1 MCSGNHCSGY
11 DLNIIPDISQTSE
24 ECEIAAVG
32 GDCIVVSED
41 LEEINVDETSHLVN
55 ADHPQ
60 CRICLDNEG
69 DDLIAPCHCRGT
81 QKYVHRS
88 CLDNWRSTKEGFA
101 FAHCTECRALFI
113 LRANVPPDRWWL
125 RLKFQF
131 LVARDHAFIFV
142 IVQLEQVEIPM
153 EILEGAH
160 NQFDIIMI
168 ATFSKEGE
176 DWRQIGNLLAISKDT
191 RSDVDGVKITDL
203 VFTIK
208 SDSAERK
215 LIAEFKKDLESLKAF
230 NSVKTSLL
238 EKNMMEVRLE
248 SNAKGN
254 MAITLYESLHKLQ
267 DELKLHNEELHM
279 AEKRARRL
287 TEEIVAFLGVLVYKF
302 YGEELREMFGYDEH
316 PYGFYTM
323 AVLAIVLVGLLYGFF
338 IAIICGQRINER
350 HYHVLA
356 KQELTKEY
364 VVEDREDNKNTPEL
378 DPSHVTELR
387 ILGVTLLWRLTFVS
401 RMLAKGAQHTK
412 GSVPCPAA
420 I

>member
-1 MCSGNHCSGY
+1 MQLVSNDSRKEDISEREPILCQ
-11 DLNIIPDISQTSE
+11 PDISQTSE

-142 IVQLEQVEIPM
+142 IVQL
-153 EILEGAH
+153 
-160 NQFDIIMI
+160 
-168 ATFSKEGE
+168 
-176 DWRQIGNLLAISKDT
+176 DT

-215 LIAEFKKDLESLKAF
+215 LIAELKKDLESLKACNSLKNTLRKGSLVESIGYQIGLESKCSSKTWLLVYTTSMLLRQLVQDLNF
-230 NSVKTSLL
+230 NSVNQLLVDEIHERCKNEDFLLIILHDYFPWHLDNNYLFECHKVVTSSKSVDL
-238 EKNMMEVRLE
+238 
-248 SNAKGN
+248 G
-254 MAITLYESLHKLQ
+254 
-267 DELKLHNEELHM
+267 NEEY
-279 AEKRARRL
+279 
-287 TEEIVAFLGVLVYKF
+287 TVL
-302 YGEELREMFGYDEH
+302 D
-316 PYGFYTM
+316 
-323 AVLAIVLVGLLYGFF
+323 
-338 IAIICGQRINER
+338 
-350 HYHVLA
+350 
-356 KQELTKEY
+356 
-364 VVEDREDNKNTPEL
+364 DNKYIG
-378 DPSHVTELR
+378 DPLVE
-387 ILGVTLLWRLTFVS
+387 VKA
-401 RMLAKGAQHTK
+401 AKD
-412 GSVPCPAA
+412 
-420 I
+420 